1 MSEPAGQTAGI
12 WGRVAQRTRTLF
24 QEGLRAAGMPLDAGF
39 YEELEEVLVA
49 GDLGPRLAA
58 RVTEGVRRKRPNT
71 LDLARLFL
79 EQELVAAMSQQP
91 RWLNVAAKPS
101 AVLLYGINGA
111 GKTTTAGKLAHGL
124 ARDGRKVLLVAADTY
139 RAAGIEQALVWAERA
154 GVEGFAGKAGGD
166 AAAAVFDGLKLAEAR
181 GFDVAVVDTAGRL
194 QTQQNLLSELAKVGR
209 VAGRALAGA
218 PHESLL
224 VLDGV
229 LGQSSL
235 AQARGFH
242 DAIPI
247 TGLVLAKMDGTAKG
261 GAVVAIEEALGV
273 PTKMIGVGEGID
285 DLYAFEPA
293 RFAAAL
299 FEG

>member
-1 MSEPAGQTAGI
+1 
-12 WGRVAQRTRTLF
+12 
-24 QEGLRAAGMPLDAGF
+24 MPLDAGF

-166 AAAAVFDGLKLAEAR
+166 AAAALFDGLKLASAR
-181 GFDVAVVDTAGRL
+181 GVDVAVGDTPGRL
-194 QTQQNLLSELAKVGR
+194 QTQQNLI
-209 VAGRALAGA
+209 VARALA
-218 PHESLL
+218 
-224 VLDGV
+224 DG
-229 LGQSSL
+229 LGGYFS
-235 AQARGFH
+235 
-242 DAIPI
+242 
-247 TGLVLAKMDGTAKG
+247 
-261 GAVVAIEEALGV
+261 
-273 PTKMIGVGEGID
+273 
-285 DLYAFEPA
+285 
-293 RFAAAL
+293 
-299 FEG
+299 